1 MKVMFLKSF
10 SLLVVL
16 CAGMCCPEE
25 DDWREEYYNVNLP
38 ELVSVGEGVH
48 SFQLADTLWVNLQIP
63 KTVLSQEKGNADL
76 RALGFDRFAVAL
88 YLKQVS
94 DFEKDKIVPLAESDM
109 VVDFG
114 ELEVY
119 DNNNGQFTGIA
130 VYDEKEVYALR
141 FGILLKEIGS
151 FYLEGSVD
159 INNNF
164 LIYDSIYKE
173 EEDTYCTVEIRWGF
187 KGLPMGQPYRF
198 EVTD

>member
-1 MKVMFLKSF
+1 
-10 SLLVVL
+10 
-16 CAGMCCPEE
+16 MCCPPE
-25 DDWREEYYNVNLP
+25 DDWREEYYTVNMP
-38 ELVSVGEGVH
+38 EQVSVGEGAH
-48 SFQLADTLWVNLQIP
+48 SFQLADTLWVNMHIP
-63 KTVLSQEKGNADL
+63 KTVLSEEKGNTDL

-94 DFEKDKIVPLAESDM
+94 DFEKDKIVPLSESDI

-114 ELEVY
+114 ALEIY
-119 DNNNGQFTGIA
+119 DNNNGRFTGIV
-130 VYDEKEVYALR
+130 VYDEKEAYALR

-159 INNNF
+159 SNNNF

-173 EEDTYCTVEIRWGF
+173 KEDTYCTVEIRWGF

-198 EVTD
+198 EVAD